1 MKAKKTTKAD
11 LNNKR
16 GLFFQIGLTVSL
28 LMAIGF
34 FMWSQPVISE
44 QPVDISTWTETPD
57 YQPISLPEPEPVKQE
72 QHIAVQ
78 TIIEQFII
86 HDNNRKIDS
95 NISWS
100 EGIDGVID
108 FVPAEGGGST
118 EAVIDDGAIL
128 EAGMVSDQPLFMGK
142 DVTAFRAWVMQH
154 VKYPTVALE
163 NQIQGRVTVQFVID
177 RSGNLTGI
185 EVLAAP
191 DRSLAD
197 EAVRILRSA
206 PAEWTP
212 GKQRGRPVA
221 VRFTIPV
228 EFKLQ

>member
-16 GLFFQIGLTVSL
+16 GLFFQIGLTASL

-44 QPVDISTWTETPD
+44 QPVDISIWTETPD
-57 YQPISLPEPEPVKQE
+57 YQPIPLPEPEPVKQE
-72 QHIAVQ
+72 QHIEVQ
-78 TIIEQFII
+78 TIIERFNI
-86 HDNNRKIDS
+86 HENDRKINT
-95 NISWS
+95 NISWT
-100 EGIDGVID
+100 EGVED
-108 FVPAEGGGST
+108 FVFQPMINDGPET
-118 EAVIDDGAIL
+118 VIDDSEIIDSFA
-128 EAGMVSDQPLFMGK
+128 VSDQPLFMGK
-142 DVTAFRAWVMQH
+142 DVSAFRAWVMQH
-154 VKYPTVALE
+154 VKYPTVAAE
-163 NQIQGRVTVQFVID
+163 NGVQGRVTVQFVID
-177 RSGNLTGI
+177 RNGTLTGI

-197 EAVRILRSA
+197 EAVRILKSA
-206 PAEWTP
+206 PAEWTA